1 MQKLFRI
8 FSRLTEGVA
17 ALMMAAIFLTF
28 LLQIAVRYIVGS
40 EWFSGQFGHLID
52 AADFGWTVEF
62 IMVMW
67 LWVIFWSNAFIVR
80 ERDHVTF
87 DILYNSVRPT
97 VRKWFA
103 VVGSLII
110 MVALWSS
117 IDPTYTK
124 MRLLWIKSSATLPV
138 KMMPIYSIY
147 FLFLA
152 VVGLRY
158 AYRAYDVFRN
168 GAEQEAHLVPGDHEA

>member
-1 MQKLFRI
+1 MKKLFGI
-8 FSRLTEGVA
+8 FSRVTEGVA

-40 EWFSGQFGHLID
+40 DWFTANLGHIVD
-52 AADFGWTVEF
+52 ATDFGWTVEF

-87 DILYNSVRPT
+87 DIIYNGVSPKLRSA
-97 VRKWFA
+97 FA
-103 VVGSLII
+103 IIGALII
-110 MVALWSS
+110 CGALWYA
-117 IDPTYTK
+117 IDPTYGK
-124 MRLLWIKSSATLPV
+124 MRLLRIKSSATLPV

-158 AYRAYDVFRN
+158 LWRAYDVIRN
-168 GAEQEAHLVPGDHEA
+168 GADKELLVQPEDT